1 MHGEFQASWLQL
13 FEHWRVYR
21 RHDGESIGCIEGD
34 GQRFVSSVPLGGA
47 LVPVA
52 YGASVHEVGMALV
65 AYVQMDVQVP
75 MPDNVRP
82 FPEVQS

>member
-1 MHGEFQASWLQL
+1 MHGEFQISWLQL

-34 GQRFVSSVPLGGA
+34 GQRFVASVPLGGA